1 MKCDFSQVNLQYL
14 IQARDLAI
22 RDPELVAMFLGIPS
36 DMAQLLSEVTPQALT
51 QVAQIKPPLLIPRQE
66 TWWWSR
72 LLTALREGRTEEVN
86 SILEHAPLI
95 TVLSRKES

>member
-22 RDPELVAMFLGIPS
+22 RDPELVAMLLGLPG
-36 DMAQLLSEVTPQALT
+36 DMAQLLSEVTPQALA
-51 QVAQIKPPLLIPRQE
+51 QVAQFKPPLLIPRQE

-86 SILEHAPLI
+86 AILEHAPLI
-95 TVLSRKES
+95 TVLSRQEA

>member
-22 RDPELVAMFLGIPS
+22 RDPELVGMFLGIPS

-51 QVAQIKPPLLIPRQE
+51 QVAQIKPSLLIPRQE

-72 LLTALREGRTEEVN
+72 LLTALREGRTEEIN
-86 SILEHAPLI
+86 AILEHAPLI